1 LGVKNCLFPP
11 ANFAAIAEAAGV
23 KPNHV
28 KPHGALYN
36 MAVHNDEIATAIATA
51 ISAFDPKLILF
62 APVNS
67 ALERAAE
74 SSQLRVAREVFADRG
89 YLSDGSLV
97 PRTRPDALLH
107 DSNEAAAR
115 VVRMLREGKVQSVD
129 GVDVKVRAETICVH
143 GDTPGAVNFAR
154 VLRSRLEKE
163 DVAIRAPKS
172 PVGDAVSVPG
182 KPTASPTKEKSAET
196 GSQGTGRPPS
206 EKAGAASEKAGAA
219 SLLSPAVR
227 RIIEEEHLDP
237 ATISGTGIDGRLTKS
252 DVLAAAENRKSV
264 GEGASFPGTATP
276 SPTEGE
282 NRLSRD
288 GRFTRKKM
296 SPLRRKIAAQL
307 VMAQHTA
314 AILTTFNECDMSA
327 VQELRTKSQDAFTKK
342 NGVKLGFMSFFIKA
356 SVEALKTVP
365 VVNGRIEDDDFIQ
378 NNFYDVGVAVGTERG
393 LIVPI
398 IRDADK
404 KSFADLERDI
414 AEYATKAREGKLKIE
429 DLTGGTF
436 TISNGGVYGSL
447 LSTPILNP
455 PQSGI
460 LGMHKIMPRPIAVDG
475 KVEVRPM
482 MYLALS
488 YDHRAIDGKEAVTFL
503 IKVKEGIED
512 PKKLPLDF

>member
-1 LGVKNCLFPP
+1 MSLVVDLNADLGEGAGHDDELLELVTSANIACGFHAGDANTMRTSIESARDRGVAVGAHPSLFDRENFGRKELPVS
-11 ANFAAIAEAAGV
+11 AGQISEAVSYQLGIFAAIAEAAGV

-182 KPTASPTKEKSAET
+182 KPTASPA
-196 GSQGTGRPPS
+196 
-206 EKAGAASEKAGAA
+206 
-219 SLLSPAVR
+219 
-227 RIIEEEHLDP
+227 
-237 ATISGTGIDGRLTKS
+237 
-252 DVLAAAENRKSV
+252 
-264 GEGASFPGTATP
+264 
-276 SPTEGE
+276 
-282 NRLSRD
+282 
-288 GRFTRKKM
+288 
-296 SPLRRKIAAQL
+296 
-307 VMAQHTA
+307 
-314 AILTTFNECDMSA
+314 
-327 VQELRTKSQDAFTKK
+327 DA
-342 NGVKLGFMSFFIKA
+342 
-356 SVEALKTVP
+356 
-365 VVNGRIEDDDFIQ
+365 
-378 NNFYDVGVAVGTERG
+378 
-393 LIVPI
+393 
-398 IRDADK
+398 
-404 KSFADLERDI
+404 
-414 AEYATKAREGKLKIE
+414 
-429 DLTGGTF
+429 
-436 TISNGGVYGSL
+436 
-447 LSTPILNP
+447 
-455 PQSGI
+455 
-460 LGMHKIMPRPIAVDG
+460 
-475 KVEVRPM
+475 
-482 MYLALS
+482 
-488 YDHRAIDGKEAVTFL
+488 
-503 IKVKEGIED
+503 
-512 PKKLPLDF
+512 